1 MLFRSLDG
9 RIGQN
14 ILRGLQVNK
23 KSQNVKGLAFTY
35 SGGFTVIS
43 TDREINGVEDLAGL
57 KVRVPHSPVI
67 ADYFSELGMEPVSLE
82 LDQMADAYE
91 SDKINAAEI
100 TYRRLYE
107 AQGQDYTKSI
117 LHSKHDLFLTSIII
131 NQDFWNTLSEDLQT
145 VVREA
150 ALVAARSEREEAIAD
165 DVVHR
170 EQCLDDGIVVKTMS
184 AELEQQLKDRSVNV
198 YAKYKDYFTPG
209 LVNKIQTA

>member
-1 MLFRSLDG
+1 M
-9 RIGQN
+9 
-14 ILRGLQVNK
+14 
-23 KSQNVKGLAFTY
+23 
-35 SGGFTVIS
+35 IS